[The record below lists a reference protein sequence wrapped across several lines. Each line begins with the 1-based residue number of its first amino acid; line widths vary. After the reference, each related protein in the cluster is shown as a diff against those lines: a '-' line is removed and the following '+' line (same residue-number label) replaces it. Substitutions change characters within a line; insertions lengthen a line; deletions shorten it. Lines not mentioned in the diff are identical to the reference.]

1 MPKIKYQDFTFRKA
15 TLEVIKQAN
24 EILTTYRAQG
34 YDLTLRQLYYQ
45 FVSRGLIDN
54 KDTEY
59 KKLGSIINDARLAG
73 VIDWDAIVDRT
84 RSLRSLSHWENPAS
98 IIESAAYSYNYP
110 KWSLQTYQPEV
121 WVEKDALIG
130 VVQQICDTLDI
141 PCFSCRGYT
150 SQTAM
155 WDAAQ
160 RLKGHKKRGKVPYVI
175 HLGDHDPS
183 GMDMT
188 RDITDRLRTF
198 GGNIRVNRIALNW
211 DQVQQYSP
219 PPNPAKLTD
228 ARAEGYIAEYG
239 EESWELD
246 ALEPSVI
253 ADLIETT
260 VMEIRDED
268 AWDKAVAIETK
279 NKKLL
284 QQASERWKDV
294 AEYLIDLDSSGSL
307 IEPDESD
314 YE

>member
-1 MPKIKYQDFTFRKA
+1 VPKIKYQDFTFRKS
-15 TLEVIKQAN
+15 TLVIIEQAN
-24 EILTTYRAQG
+24 EILANYRAQG
-34 YDLTLRQLYYQ
+34 YNLTLRQLFYQ
-45 FVSRGLIDN
+45 FVSRGLIAN

-73 VIDWDAIVDRT
+73 IIDWNAIVDRT
-84 RSLRSLSHWENPAS
+84 RSLRDLSHWESPS
-98 IIESAAYSYNYP
+98 DIIESAAYGYHYP
-110 KWSLQTYQPEV
+110 KWSLQEYQPEV

-130 VVQQICDTLDI
+130 VVEQICNTLDV

-160 RLKGHKKRGKVPYVI
+160 RLKRHKFRHKIPYVI

-188 RDITDRLRTF
+188 RDITERLSTF
-198 GGNIRVNRIALNW
+198 GGYIEVNRIALNW
-211 DQVQQYSP
+211 DQIQQYSP

-253 ADLIETT
+253 ADLIEET
-260 VMEIRDED
+260 VLGIRDEE
-268 AWDKAVAIETK
+268 AWAKGVQIETK
-279 NKKLL
+279 NMKLL
-284 QQASERWKDV
+284 AQASKRWTDV
-294 AEYLIDLDSSGSL
+294 AEYLTDLDSTGSL
-307 IEPDESD
+307 NEPDESD
-314 YE
+314 FE